1 MDAGLIDFSTFEHQG
16 WQRVA
21 GEFDEI
27 WGGLTQLFIP
37 HLLGA
42 VGVKAGE
49 WVLDIACGP
58 GYAAQAA
65 RSMGAQSIGVDF
77 SSEMIRVARD
87 RNPKI
92 EFREADAQALDF
104 DANTFDV
111 VVMNFGVLH
120 LSDPEAAFVEAYRVL
135 RSGGRYGF
143 TVWAGPDQ
151 SPGAQLVEEVMKA
164 HADMTV
170 KLPQGPDYFAYSDS
184 DQCRAALAKT
194 GFGSETFKF
203 ETVTMEWQLPYASFL
218 FESEREHGVRS
229 AALLAAQSQEDLQAI
244 EADMESRVGEYLKE
258 EAFAIPYAAH
268 VASAVK
274 ISG

>member
-1 MDAGLIDFSTFEHQG
+1 MDGGLSDFSTFEHQG

-21 GEFDEI
+21 GEFDES

-49 WVLDIACGP
+49 RVLDIACGP
-58 GYAAQAA
+58 GYAAAAA

-77 SSEMIRVARD
+77 SSEMIRIARE
-87 RNPKI
+87 RNPQI
-92 EFREADAQALDF
+92 EFREANAQALEF

-120 LSDPEAAFVEAYRVL
+120 LSDPEAAFAEAYRVL

-143 TVWAGPDQ
+143 TVWAGPDHCA
-151 SPGAQLVEEVMKA
+151 GAQLVEEAMKA

-170 KLPQGPDYFAYSDS
+170 KLPQGPDYFAYSDFEE
-184 DQCRAALAKT
+184 CRAALAKV
-194 GFGSETFKF
+194 GFDSETFKF
-203 ETVTMEWQLPYASFL
+203 ETVTMEWRLPYASFL
-218 FESEREHGVRS
+218 FETELDHGVRT
-229 AALLAAQSQEDLQAI
+229 AAVLSAQSQEALQAI
-244 EADMESRVGEYLKE
+244 RADMERRVGEYKKE
-258 EAFAIPYAAH
+258 GGFAIPYAAH
-268 VASAVK
+268 VASAAK